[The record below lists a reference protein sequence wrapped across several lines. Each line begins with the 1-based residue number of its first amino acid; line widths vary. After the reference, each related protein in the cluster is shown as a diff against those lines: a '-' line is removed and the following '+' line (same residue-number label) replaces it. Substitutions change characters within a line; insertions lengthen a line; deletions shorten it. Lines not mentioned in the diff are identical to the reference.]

1 MDAFQMNRRQHHYL
15 GTRLRQVVQSRTVEA
30 ADRKKRE
37 RFGWANQEN
46 DLPLF
51 TGGVRQAF
59 RLRP

>member
-1 MDAFQMNRRQHHYL
+1 MDAFQMNRHQHHYL

-46 DLPLF
+46 D
-51 TGGVRQAF
+51 
-59 RLRP
+59 